1 MFEQIEPNSKRWF
14 DLEDLKNEIW
24 KDIDGFENLYQISNY
39 GRLKSLGSNN
49 NSTAINKDI
58 IRKTFPNSKNY
69 LSCLIYK
76 NSVKKQARLH
86 RLVAQAFIPNPH
98 NKPQVNHI
106 DGNKQNNRI
115 DNLEWCTNSENQLHA
130 YKNGLEK
137 PRFQRKVNQYDL
149 ENNYIQTFEYI
160 REAEKKLKIDASSI
174 SSVCKGKRK
183 TAGGYKWKYYD
194 NN

>member
-69 LSCLIYK
+69 LSCLI
-76 NSVKKQARLH
+76 
-86 RLVAQAFIPNPH
+86 
-98 NKPQVNHI
+98 
-106 DGNKQNNRI
+106 
-115 DNLEWCTNSENQLHA
+115 
-130 YKNGLEK
+130 
-137 PRFQRKVNQYDL
+137 
-149 ENNYIQTFEYI
+149 
-160 REAEKKLKIDASSI
+160 LK
-174 SSVCKGKRK
+174 
-183 TAGGYKWKYYD
+183 
-194 NN
+194 